1 LTVLASKKASEA
13 HPLRFIDLLAQ
24 RHRLGHEV
32 DAAILRVL
40 DHGQFILG
48 PEVRALEAELSRFCG
63 AKEVISCAN
72 GTDALGLVLMAREV
86 GPGDAVLCPSF
97 TFAATAEVVVW
108 LGATPVYIDVDP
120 TTFNLDAK
128 SLEQGI
134 ATAKQHGLKP
144 VGLIAVDL
152 FGQPA
157 DYDTL
162 EPVCAAHGLWLLS
175 DAAQSFGA
183 SYRGRKVGTI
193 GLATATSFFPS
204 KPLACYGDGGAIFT
218 DDAELAKVLRSL
230 RVHGEGVDKYDNVR
244 IGMNGR
250 LDTIQAAILLEKLK
264 IFPDEI
270 ERRDRIVARYNE
282 ALADVATVPVVP
294 EGSTSVWAQ
303 YTIKVD
309 AEKRDKLVAALKEEG
324 IPTAVYYPKP
334 LHRQTAYKQYPS
346 AGNGL
351 PVSELVAG
359 QVVSLPLH
367 PYLESND
374 QDRIVEAVRRNLQS

>member
-1 LTVLASKKASEA
+1 MTTPSTAL
-13 HPLRFIDLLAQ
+13 PFIDLKSQ
-24 RHRLGHEV
+24 RKRLGAAV

-63 AKEVISCAN
+63 AKEVVSCAN

-108 LGATPVYIDVDP
+108 LGATPVYVDVDAA
-120 TTFNLDAK
+120 TFNLDPK
-128 SLEQGI
+128 SLELGI
-134 ATAKQHGLKP
+134 ATAKQQGLKP

-162 EPVCAAHGLWLLS
+162 EPICAAHGLWLLS

-218 DDAELAKVLRSL
+218 DDQELAKVLRSL

-250 LDTIQAAILLEKLK
+250 LDSIQAAVLLEKLK

-309 AEKRDKLVAALKEEG
+309 SAKRDGLVAALKEEG

-351 PVSELVAG
+351 PVSDLVAG
-359 QVVSLPLH
+359 QVISLPMH
-367 PYLESND
+367 PYLEPAD
-374 QDRIVEAVRRNLQS
+374 QDRVVDAVRRNLRAL

>member
-1 LTVLASKKASEA
+1 MLARKPVTTPSAA
-13 HPLRFIDLLAQ
+13 LPFIDLKTQ
-24 RHRLGHEV
+24 RKRMGAAV

-63 AKEVISCAN
+63 AKEVVSCAN

-108 LGATPVYIDVDP
+108 LGATPVYVDVDP

-162 EPVCAAHGLWLLS
+162 EPICAAHGLWLLS

-218 DDAELAKVLRSL
+218 DDAEVAKVLRSL

-244 IGMNGR
+244 IGINGR
-250 LDTIQAAILLEKLK
+250 LDSIQAAVLLEKLK

-309 AEKRDKLVAALKEEG
+309 AEKRDKLVASLKEEG

-351 PVSELVAG
+351 PVSDLVAG
-359 QVVSLPLH
+359 QVISLPMH
-367 PYLESND
+367 PYLEPDD

>member
-1 LTVLASKKASEA
+1 V
-13 HPLRFIDLLAQ
+13 R
-24 RHRLGHEV
+24 
-32 DAAILRVL
+32 ILE
-40 DHGQFILG
+40 G
-48 PEVRALEAELSRFCG
+48 ELSRFCG
-63 AKEVISCAN
+63 AKEVVSCAN

-108 LGATPVYIDVDP
+108 LGATPVYVDIDPV
-120 TTFNLDAK
+120 TFNLDPK

-162 EPVCAAHGLWLLS
+162 EPICAAYGLWILS

-183 SYRGRKVGTI
+183 SYRGRRVGTI

-250 LDTIQAAILLEKLK
+250 LDTIQAAVLLEKLK

-270 ERRDRIVARYNE
+270 ELRDCIAARYNE
-282 ALADVATVPVVP
+282 ALTDIATVPSVP
-294 EGSTSVWAQ
+294 EGNTSVWAQ
-303 YTIKVD
+303 YTIRVD

-324 IPTAVYYPKP
+324 IPTGVYYPKP
-334 LHRQTAYKQYPS
+334 LHRQTAYMQYPS

-351 PVSELVAG
+351 PVSDLIAS
-359 QVVSLPLH
+359 QVLSLPMH
-367 PYLESND
+367 PYLEATD
-374 QDRIVEAVRRNLQS
+374 QDRIIGAVHRHLRNQ